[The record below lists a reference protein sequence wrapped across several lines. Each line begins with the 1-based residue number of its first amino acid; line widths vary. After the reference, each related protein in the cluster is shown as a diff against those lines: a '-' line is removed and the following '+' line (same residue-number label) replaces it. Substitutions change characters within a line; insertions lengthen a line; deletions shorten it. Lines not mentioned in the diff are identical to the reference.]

1 MRTNCRCFM
10 SLVFLFCIS
19 IFHIDQSFAVG
30 TQPVNAVLKLDVA
43 TDSIEN
49 CVADINGLNGA
60 GATLSESANG
70 QLTKI
75 TDPHAYCQTICAT
88 GKTDPASGQL
98 DPNDPIVKQ
107 ITEMYVNILHKQP
120 DAEGL
125 NYWVDQVKNHGLP
138 ISKVSTTLQIVAK
151 VTEAYQTILGRE
163 PDKAGLDY
171 WVDQVANHGKTI
183 FDVQANFKWCK
194 ALPAEDPNHCS

>member
-10 SLVFLFCIS
+10 FLVLLFCLS
-19 IFHIDQSFAVG
+19 IFHINQSFAAG
-30 TQPVNAVLKLDVA
+30 NPSVNAVLKLDVA
-43 TDSIEN
+43 TDSVAN

-60 GATLSESANG
+60 GATLSESVNG
-70 QLTKI
+70 QLSKI
-75 TDPHAYCQTICAT
+75 TDPQAYCQTICAAT
-88 GKTDPASGQL
+88 KTDPTSAQT

-107 ITEMYVNILHKQP
+107 ITAMYLDILHKQP

-138 ISKVSTTLQIVAK
+138 ISKVSTTLLIVAK

-194 ALPAEDPNHCS
+194 ALPTEDPNHCS